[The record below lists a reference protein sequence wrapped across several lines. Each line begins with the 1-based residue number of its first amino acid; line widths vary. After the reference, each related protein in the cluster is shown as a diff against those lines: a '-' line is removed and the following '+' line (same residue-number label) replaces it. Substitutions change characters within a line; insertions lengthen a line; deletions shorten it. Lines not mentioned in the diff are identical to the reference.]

1 MSDAR
6 TKREGWVSCL
16 SCGKT
21 SKAFIL
27 VREEGDLEPTARCPK
42 CSNIAHTQNLKG
54 LWSFMRAAAKDIAQ
68 IKLDMIDK
76 AVAEALERA
85 AAKIDAKHRGDLP
98 EHIVSEDGNLIRA
111 MIPKKGETK

>member
-1 MSDAR
+1 MINPNDLIDLPHGKAEAVL
-6 TKREGWVSCL
+6 KREGWVSCL

-42 CSNIAHTQNLKG
+42 CSNTAHTQNLKG

-68 IKLDMIDK
+68 IKLDMID
-76 AVAEALERA
+76 LQ
-85 AAKIDAKHRGDLP
+85 DTP
-98 EHIVSEDGNLIRA
+98 EDR
-111 MIPKKGETK
+111 